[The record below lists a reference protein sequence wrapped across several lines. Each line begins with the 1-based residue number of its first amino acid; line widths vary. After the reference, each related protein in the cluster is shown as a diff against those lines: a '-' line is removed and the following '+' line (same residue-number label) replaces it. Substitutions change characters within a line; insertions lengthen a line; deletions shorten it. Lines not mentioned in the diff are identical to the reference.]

1 MSDRRIFAEGLDG
14 PPDGIC
20 LDADGGVWVAMTL
33 AHTFERIEAGGTITD
48 RIEMGDRTAIACT
61 LGGPERRTLFLL
73 SSTDAYPAA
82 ADRDQAVTP
91 RCDDCGYPGSRA
103 AVSDSYYELVDGADP
118 LGEKFAATDLVRS
131 TWTAEIQHGAPVS
144 ALLVRALEKCEV
156 RDDTRLSRVM
166 IDLLGAVPAEGDL
179 WVRSRIERS
188 GKQIELVSAEMLAPG
203 RDGEPRAV
211 ARASGWR
218 LKTIDTAEVVRTS
231 APPLRP
237 LAEARS
243 RDMKKDWD
251 RNYVHSL
258 DWRWLTQPMSDGPG
272 ESWIRPEVDLVK
284 GESMTALERLFAV
297 ADDANGIGTKLDIRK
312 WTFMNTDLVVH
323 VHRIPEGEWIGIRAE
338 TNYGPDGIGTTIGT
352 LFDESGA
359 VGAIQESV
367 LVRPM
372 PGR

>member
-1 MSDRRIFAEGLDG
+1 MSD
-14 PPDGIC
+14 
-20 LDADGGVWVAMTL
+20 T
-33 AHTFERIEAGGTITD
+33 
-48 RIEMGDRTAIACT
+48 
-61 LGGPERRTLFLL
+61 
-73 SSTDAYPAA
+73 
-82 ADRDQAVTP
+82 
-91 RCDDCGYPGSRA
+91 
-103 AVSDSYYELVDGADP
+103 YYELVDSTHTS
-118 LGEKFAATDLVRS
+118 GEKFRATDLVRS
-131 TWTAEIQHGAPVS
+131 TWSATIQHGAPVS
-144 ALLVRALEKCEV
+144 ALLVRALERCEA

-188 GKQIELVSAEMLAPG
+188 GKQIELVSSEMLALG
-203 RDGEPRAV
+203 RDGDPRPV

-218 LKTIDTAEVVRTS
+218 LKTIDTTEVVHAP

-237 LAEARS
+237 LSETHS
-243 RDMKKDWD
+243 RGLTDRWD

-258 DWRWLTQPMSDGPG
+258 DWRWLTRRKAGGPG

-284 GESMTALERLFAV
+284 GETMTALERLFAV
-297 ADDANGIGTKLDIRK
+297 ADCANGIGTKLEIGK

-323 VHRIPEGEWIGIRAE
+323 VHRIPDGEWIGIRAE

-359 VGAIQESV
+359 VGAIQQSV

-372 PGR
+372 PGAVS